1 MGKMRDSLI
10 RTDKKEYI
18 GLCDNS
24 YKPDSRKTICVSIK
38 RLRKILKAFANN
50 DQSYVYLHIDGWDSK
65 DISMLRI
72 ACRKEDDCNMIA
84 LAEFSVGD
92 YDKMRVSSNNKLL
105 EEVADDLGLQTCN
118 HS

>member
-24 YKPDSRKTICVSIK
+24 DKSHSSKTLCLSVK
-38 RLRKILKAFANN
+38 RLRKILQAFAGN
-50 DQSYVYLHIDGWDSK
+50 DQPYVYLHIDYWDSK
-65 DISMLRI
+65 NISMLRI

-92 YDKMRVSSNNKLL
+92 YDKMRVSRNNSLL
-105 EEVADDLGLQTCN
+105 EDVADDLGLQTCN